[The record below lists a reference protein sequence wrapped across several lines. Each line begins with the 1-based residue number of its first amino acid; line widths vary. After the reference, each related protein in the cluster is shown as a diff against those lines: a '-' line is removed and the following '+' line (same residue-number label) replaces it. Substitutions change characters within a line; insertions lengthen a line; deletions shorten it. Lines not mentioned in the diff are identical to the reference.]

1 MLFVYGAAGFLGL
14 WFVVPYAV
22 RKVDV
27 YRLRK
32 LCQKHRT
39 IALTFDDGPS
49 NSVTSKLLHLFADF
63 RAHATF
69 FALGHKIESCS
80 EACALIAGGGHE
92 FGSHSYRHLNA
103 WEQSP
108 LAVYRDIDQG
118 LSLVRKLNAAPFFRP
133 PHGKITLA
141 TLLQVWMNKCR
152 LAWWT
157 IDSSDTWATP
167 KSVEAVLDEIRRQG
181 GGVILLHDHDRSSHP
196 EREAYVLDLTR
207 AILEM
212 ARNERFRVCKL
223 SAVYNA

>member
-1 MLFVYGAAGFLGL
+1 M
-14 WFVVPYAV
+14 
-22 RKVDV
+22 
-27 YRLRK
+27 
-32 LCQKHRT
+32 
-39 IALTFDDGPS
+39 
-49 NSVTSKLLHLFADF
+49 
-63 RAHATF
+63 
-69 FALGHKIESCS
+69 
-80 EACALIAGGGHE
+80 
-92 FGSHSYRHLNA
+92 
-103 WEQSP
+103 
-108 LAVYRDIDQG
+108 
-118 LSLVRKLNAAPFFRP
+118 VRKLNAAPFFRP

-181 GGVILLHDHDRSSHP
+181 GGVILLHDHDRSGHP